1 MDLPRHGTSVGMA
14 GTKENKKPRENP
26 KDGSGRIRRTVQPTD
41 GRRKRRKRLLQWG
54 VGALALLVLLGGAT
68 AWLGFRAGQI
78 KDNLD
83 ATTQLLPQL
92 KKELLANDVARAS
105 NTVASLSKHTAAA
118 KEAGN
123 DPVWKL
129 ASGLPWIGPNL
140 TAASEVATTADDVTR
155 LTAQPLVGAFE
166 SLDWKS
172 MTPMNGAVPLAPLQK
187 AAPSVVAAANSVELS
202 YQRLSGID
210 PKPLLSQ
217 ISRPLESAKTQL
229 DELRGALSNAA
240 EAARLL
246 PPMVGAEGSRN
257 YLLLIQNN
265 AEVRASGGIPGAL
278 ALLHAENGKIT
289 LTAQDSAS
297 AMGSFTPPVTVDAA
311 QETIYSTRMG
321 SYMQDVN
328 MTPDFPTAAST
339 ARTMWMQRH
348 PGQAIDGVISI
359 DPVALALVLKATGP
373 INVAAALPEDAGTGD
388 LPTNLTSTNL
398 VTVLL
403 SQVYAEIREP
413 ALQDAYFAEVAKKV
427 FDVVASGKAPGDKL
441 VQSLA
446 TGVSENRILMWS
458 AHSDEQAILATQGI
472 GGAISGPSVPA
483 AGFGV
488 YFNDGTGAKMD
499 YYVKRTVQLVQR
511 CNADGYSQYTAKIT
525 MINTAPANAATS
537 LPAYVTGNAMFG
549 VPSGSVATNVVAYGP
564 SQARAQQARVD
575 GKVVGIGSYTHDE
588 RPVGVVRVQMAP
600 GQKQTIEI
608 DFSKVV
614 QTNPAQLTVTPT
626 VQQKADVVLPQQK
639 IEGCT
644 GD

>member
-1 MDLPRHGTSVGMA
+1 MSGTDG
-14 GTKENKKPRENP
+14 ENKPNEYPRNDTE
-26 KDGSGRIRRTVQPTD
+26 RVRRTVQPSLS
-41 GRRKRRKRLLQWG
+41 RRKLRRRLLQWG
-54 VGALALLVLLGGAT
+54 VGALALLVLLGGAI
-68 AWLGFRAGQI
+68 AWIGFRAGQI
-78 KDNLD
+78 RGNLE

-105 NTVASLSKHTAAA
+105 NTVASLSEHTAAA
-118 KEAGN
+118 KAASN
-123 DPVWKL
+123 DPLWKL
-129 ASGLPWIGPNL
+129 ASGLPWIGHNL

-155 LTAQPLVGAFE
+155 LAAQPLVGAFE

-172 MTPMNGAVPLAPLQK
+172 LTPVNGAVPLAPLQK

-202 YQRLSGID
+202 YQRLAGID
-210 PKPLLSQ
+210 QAALLPQIAAPLQ
-217 ISRPLESAKTQL
+217 SAKTQL
-229 DELRGALSNAA
+229 DELRGVLSTASDAA
-240 EAARLL
+240 QLL
-246 PPMVGAEGSRN
+246 PPMMGTEGPRN

-265 AEVRASGGIPGAL
+265 AEVRSSGGIPGAL
-278 ALLHAENGKIT
+278 AQLHAENGKIT

-297 AMGSFTPPVTVDAA
+297 AMGSFTPPVKVDAA

-339 ARTMWMQRH
+339 ARAMWLQRH
-348 PGQAIDGVISI
+348 PDQAIDGVISI

-373 INVAAALPEDAGTGD
+373 INVATALPERAGFGD

-398 VTVLL
+398 VPVLL
-403 SQVYAEIREP
+403 SQVYAEIQEP
-413 ALQDAYFAEVAKKV
+413 ALQDAYFAEVAKNV
-427 FDVVASGKAPGDKL
+427 FDMVAAGNAPGDKL

-458 AHSDEQAILATQGI
+458 AHSDEQAILGTQGI

-511 CNADGYSQYTAKIT
+511 CNADGYAQYTAKIT
-525 MINTAPANAATS
+525 MTNTAPADAATA
-537 LPAYVTGNAMFG
+537 LPAYVTGNAVFG
-549 VPSGSVATNVVAYGP
+549 IPSGSVATNVVAYGP

-575 GKVVGIGSYTHDE
+575 GKSVGIASHTHAE
-588 RPVGVVRVQMAP
+588 RPVGVVRVQLAP
-600 GQKQTIEI
+600 GQKKTIEV

-614 QTNPAQLTVTPT
+614 QTNPAQLRVTPT
-626 VQQKADVVLPQQK
+626 IQQKSDVVLPEQK
-639 IEGCT
+639 AKGCP
-644 GD
+644 GN